1 MTAATTSLRIVTEQA
16 LPGLAD
22 EVLTPEALTFVGR
35 LAATFGG
42 RVEDLLASRRRRQ
55 ARLDRGEERLGLLS
69 ETAGIR
75 ASEWRVAPLPA
86 DLADRRV
93 EITGPVDRKMI
104 INALNSGA
112 NVFMADFEDSTCPT
126 WANVIA
132 GHKNIRD
139 AVRGT
144 IRFEDPQ
151 RGKTYQLAEQT
162 AVLMIRPRGLHLPEA
177 HVELEG
183 RPVPATLFDL
193 GLFLF
198 HNAREL
204 VERGSGPYVYL
215 PKLES
220 HLEARLL
227 NDVFVLAQ
235 DLLGLPVGTIKA
247 TVLLET
253 LPAAFEM
260 EELLYELRD
269 HSAGLN
275 CGRWDYI
282 FSAIKTHRLDP
293 AWIVPDRSQVGM
305 TQPFMAAYTQRVV
318 EVCHRRGAFA
328 MGGMAAQIP
337 IKSDPARNEAA
348 LAKVR
353 GDKLREVREGHDGT
367 WVAHPGLVALAREVF
382 DEHMPEPNQIARVP
396 AEAPPVSQLLERP
409 AGEITAAGL
418 ELNLRVGIQYLAAWL
433 DGNGCVP
440 LYHLMEDAATA
451 EISRVQVWQ
460 WLHHGVALADGRQ
473 VTRELVAALANDA
486 MGTIQSEVGAERF
499 NAGRYDEALELFLEL
514 ATAPECADFLTLPA
528 YERLVARGL

>member
-183 RPVPATLFDL
+183 QPVPATLFDL

-247 TVLLET
+247 TVLL
-253 LPAAFEM
+253 
-260 EELLYELRD
+260 
-269 HSAGLN
+269 
-275 CGRWDYI
+275 
-282 FSAIKTHRLDP
+282 
-293 AWIVPDRSQVGM
+293 
-305 TQPFMAAYTQRVV
+305 
-318 EVCHRRGAFA
+318 
-328 MGGMAAQIP
+328 
-337 IKSDPARNEAA
+337 
-348 LAKVR
+348 
-353 GDKLREVREGHDGT
+353 
-367 WVAHPGLVALAREVF
+367 
-382 DEHMPEPNQIARVP
+382 
-396 AEAPPVSQLLERP
+396 
-409 AGEITAAGL
+409 
-418 ELNLRVGIQYLAAWL
+418 
-433 DGNGCVP
+433 
-440 LYHLMEDAATA
+440 
-451 EISRVQVWQ
+451 
-460 WLHHGVALADGRQ
+460 
-473 VTRELVAALANDA
+473 
-486 MGTIQSEVGAERF
+486 
-499 NAGRYDEALELFLEL
+499 
-514 ATAPECADFLTLPA
+514 
-528 YERLVARGL
+528 